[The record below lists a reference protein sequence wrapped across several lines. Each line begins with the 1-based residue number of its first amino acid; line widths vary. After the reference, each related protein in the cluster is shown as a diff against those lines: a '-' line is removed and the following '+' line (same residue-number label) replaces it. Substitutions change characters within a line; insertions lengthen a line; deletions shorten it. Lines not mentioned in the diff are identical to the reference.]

1 MIEEECAHAVVEY
14 AVMRRLAIYLP
25 HPLPIWRLPEGYV
38 EKIRRAAGK
47 RFELDLPVNEAGL
60 VKSLP
65 EVEVL
70 YAWGLAQRLVSQA
83 AKLHWIHTPLTG
95 VDRLLNPDLRATEI
109 RVTCSRGV
117 NSVAVAEHTFAMV
130 MALTRGIAEA
140 VQAQAHR
147 RWRQTELYGRKPPLI
162 ELRGKT
168 LGIYG
173 VGEIGRELATRA
185 QAFGMKV
192 WAVARTT
199 KTAPFGVD
207 KLLPMT
213 RAETMVRMADV
224 LVLAL
229 PLTPATQGL
238 FGERLLR
245 RMKSSAILVNIG
257 RGALIQ
263 EPALVRALR
272 EGWIGGACL
281 DVFGTEPLS
290 PTNPLWGMPN
300 VLLTPHVAGLH
311 PDYMARSADIFL
323 DNLKRYVGGKP
334 LLNEVD
340 LQAGY

>member
-1 MIEEECAHAVVEY
+1 
-14 AVMRRLAIYLP
+14 MRRLAIYLP
-25 HPLPIWRLPEGYV
+25 HPLPIWRLPQGYI
-38 EKIRRAAGK
+38 EKIRRSAGK
-47 RFELDLPVNEAGL
+47 RFDLDLPANEAGL
-60 VKSLP
+60 VKVLP
-65 EVEVL
+65 EIEVL

-83 AKLHWIHTPLTG
+83 AKMRWIHTPLTG
-95 VDRLLNPDLRATEI
+95 VDRLLNPDLRATDI

-140 VQAQAHR
+140 AQAQSHR
-147 RWRQTELYGRKPPLI
+147 HWRQAEMYGRKPPLV
-162 ELRGKT
+162 ELKGKT

-207 KLLPMT
+207 KLL
-213 RAETMVRMADV
+213 
-224 LVLAL
+224 
-229 PLTPATQGL
+229 G
-238 FGERLLR
+238 
-245 RMKSSAILVNIG
+245 NIG
-257 RGALIQ
+257 RGGLVQ

-300 VLLTPHVAGLH
+300 VVLTPHVAGLH

-323 DNLKRYVGGKP
+323 DNLKRYLAGKP

>member
-1 MIEEECAHAVVEY
+1 
-14 AVMRRLAIYLP
+14 MRRLAIYLP

-60 VKSLP
+60 VKALP

-83 AKLHWIHTPLTG
+83 TKLRWIHTPLTG

-147 RWRQTELYGRKPPLI
+147 RWRQTELYARNPPLV

-192 WAVARTT
+192 WAVARTA
-199 KTAPFGVD
+199 KTAPPGVD

-213 RAETMVRMADV
+213 RAETLVRMSDV

-257 RGALIQ
+257 RGGLIQ

-290 PTNPLWGMPN
+290 PTNPLWNMPN
-300 VLLTPHVAGLH
+300 VIITPHVAGLH
-311 PDYMARSADIFL
+311 PDYMARSADLFL
-323 DNLKRYVGGKP
+323 DNMKRYLGGKP

>member
-1 MIEEECAHAVVEY
+1 MAV
-14 AVMRRLAIYLP
+14 YLP
-25 HPLPIWRLPEGYV
+25 HPLPIWRLPNGYM
-38 EKIRRAAGK
+38 ERIRRAVGK
-47 RFELDLPVNEAGL
+47 KFDIDLPANEAGL
-60 VKSLP
+60 VKVLP

-83 AKLHWIHTPLTG
+83 VKLRWIHTPLTG

-130 MALTRGIAEA
+130 MALTRGVAEA
-140 VQAQAHR
+140 LQAQAHR
-147 RWRQTELYGRKPPLI
+147 RWQQTELYARNPPLT
-162 ELRGKT
+162 ELKGKT

-185 QAFGMKV
+185 QAFGMRV
-192 WAVARTT
+192 WAVARTA
-199 KTAPFGVD
+199 KTAPPGVD
-207 KLLPMT
+207 KLLPMS
-213 RAETMVRMADV
+213 RAETLVRMSDV

-229 PLTPATQGL
+229 PLTPATEGL

-257 RGALIQ
+257 RGGLIQ

-290 PTNPLWGMPN
+290 PTNPLWNMPN
-300 VLLTPHVAGLH
+300 VIITPHVAGLH
-311 PDYMARSADIFL
+311 PDYMARSANLFL
-323 DNLKRYVGGKP
+323 DNMKRYLGGKP

>member
-1 MIEEECAHAVVEY
+1 
-14 AVMRRLAIYLP
+14 MRRLAVYLP
-25 HPLPIWRLPEGYV
+25 HPLPIWRLPNGYMERIQRSV
-38 EKIRRAAGK
+38 GRKFDI
-47 RFELDLPVNEAGL
+47 DLPANEAGL
-60 VKSLP
+60 VKVLP

-83 AKLHWIHTPLTG
+83 AKLKWIHTPLTG

-130 MALTRGIAEA
+130 MALTRGVAEA

-147 RWRQTELYGRKPPLI
+147 RWRQTELYARNPPLS
-162 ELRGKT
+162 ELKGKT

-207 KLLPMT
+207 KLLPAT
-213 RAETMVRMADV
+213 RAESMVRMADV

-257 RGALIQ
+257 RGGLIQ

-300 VLLTPHVAGLH
+300 VVITPHVAGLH
-311 PDYMARSADIFL
+311 PDYMARSADLFL
-323 DNLKRYVGGKP
+323 DNMKRYLGGKP

>member
-1 MIEEECAHAVVEY
+1 
-14 AVMRRLAIYLP
+14 MRRLAIYLP
-25 HPLPIWRLPEGYV
+25 HPLPIWRLPQGYI
-38 EKIRRAAGK
+38 ERIRRSAGK
-47 RFELDLPVNEAGL
+47 RFDLDLPANEAGL
-60 VKSLP
+60 VKVLS
-65 EVEVL
+65 EIEVL

-83 AKLHWIHTPLTG
+83 PKLRWIHTPLTG

-130 MALTRGIAEA
+130 MALTRGVAEA
-140 VQAQAHR
+140 VQCQAHR
-147 RWRQTELYGRKPPLI
+147 RWSQTELYGRKPPLV
-162 ELRGKT
+162 ELRGET

-185 QAFGMKV
+185 QAFGMRV
-192 WAVARTT
+192 WAVALTT
-199 KTAPFGVD
+199 KTAPPGVD
-207 KLLPMT
+207 KLLPAT

-257 RGALIQ
+257 RGGLIQ

-290 PTNPLWGMPN
+290 PTHPLWNMPN
-300 VLLTPHVAGLH
+300 VIITPHVARLH
-311 PDYMARSADIFL
+311 P
-323 DNLKRYVGGKP
+323 
-334 LLNEVD
+334 
-340 LQAGY
+340 

>member
-1 MIEEECAHAVVEY
+1 
-14 AVMRRLAIYLP
+14 MRRLGIYLP
-25 HPLPIWRLPEGYV
+25 HPLPIWRLPQGYM

-47 RFELDLPVNEAGL
+47 RFEIDLPVNEAGL
-60 VKSLP
+60 VKVLS
-65 EVEVL
+65 EIEVL

-83 AKLHWIHTPLTG
+83 PKLRWIHTPLTG

-117 NSVAVAEHTFAMV
+117 NSVAVAEHTFAVV
-130 MALTRGIAEA
+130 MALTRGVAEA

-147 RWRQTELYGRKPPLI
+147 RWRQTELYARNPPLT
-162 ELRGKT
+162 ELKGKT

-199 KTAPFGVD
+199 KTAPPGVD
-207 KLLPMT
+207 KLMPMT

-229 PLTPATQGL
+229 PLTPETQGL

-257 RGALIQ
+257 RGGLIQ

-290 PTNPLWGMPN
+290 QTNPLWAMPN
-300 VLLTPHVAGLH
+300 VVITPHVAGLH
-311 PDYMARSADIFL
+311 PDYMARSADLFL
-323 DNLKRYVGGKP
+323 DNMKRYLGGKP

>member
-1 MIEEECAHAVVEY
+1 
-14 AVMRRLAIYLP
+14 MRRLAIYLP
-25 HPLPIWRLPEGYV
+25 HPLPIWRLPQDYM
-38 EKIRRAAGK
+38 EKIRRAAGR
-47 RFELDLPVNEAGL
+47 RFEIDLPVNEAGL
-60 VKSLP
+60 VKVLP
-65 EVEVL
+65 EIEVL
-70 YAWGLAQRLVSQA
+70 YAWGLAQRLVTQA
-83 AKLHWIHTPLTG
+83 PKLRWIHTPLTG
-95 VDRLLNPDLRATEI
+95 VDRLLNPDLRATAI

-117 NSVAVAEHTFAMV
+117 NSVAVAEHTFGV
-130 MALTRGIAEA
+130 ILALTRGVAEA
-140 VQAQAHR
+140 VQAQGLH
-147 RWRQTELYGRKPPLI
+147 RWRQTELYARKPPLT
-162 ELRGKT
+162 ELKGKL

-173 VGEIGRELATRA
+173 VGEIGRELAVRA

-199 KTAPFGVD
+199 KTAPSGVD
-207 KLLPMT
+207 KLLPAT

-229 PLTPATQGL
+229 PLTPETQGL

-245 RMKSSAILVNIG
+245 GMKSSAILVNIG
-257 RGALIQ
+257 RGGLVQ

-290 PTNPLWGMPN
+290 QSNPLWGMPN
-300 VLLTPHVAGLH
+300 VVITPHVAGLH
-311 PDYMARSADIFL
+311 PDYMARSADLFL
-323 DNLKRYVGGKP
+323 DNMKRYLGGKP

>member
-1 MIEEECAHAVVEY
+1 
-14 AVMRRLAIYLP
+14 MRRLAVYLP
-25 HPLPIWRLPEGYV
+25 HPLPIWRLPQGYM

-47 RFELDLPVNEAGL
+47 RFEIDLPANEAGL
-60 VKSLP
+60 VKVLP
-65 EVEVL
+65 EIEVL
-70 YAWGLAQRLVSQA
+70 YAWGLAQRLVTQA
-83 AKLHWIHTPLTG
+83 AKLRWIHTPLTG
-95 VDRLLNPDLRATEI
+95 VDRLLNPELRATEI

-117 NSVAVAEHTFAMV
+117 NSVAVAEHVLAMV
-130 MALTRGIAEA
+130 MALTRGIADA
-140 VQAQAHR
+140 VHAQSEH
-147 RWRQTELYGRKPPLI
+147 RWRQTEMYARKPPLT
-162 ELRGKT
+162 ELKGRL

-173 VGEIGRELATRA
+173 VGEIGRELAVRA
-185 QAFGMKV
+185 QAFGMRV
-192 WAVARTT
+192 WAVARTA

-207 KLLPMT
+207 KLLPMA
-213 RAETMVRMADV
+213 RAETLVRMADV

-238 FGERLLR
+238 IGERILR

-257 RGALIQ
+257 RGGLIQ

-281 DVFGTEPLS
+281 DVFSTEPVS

-300 VLLTPHVAGLH
+300 VVLTPHVAGLH
-311 PDYMARSADIFL
+311 PDYMARSGDLFL

>member
-1 MIEEECAHAVVEY
+1 
-14 AVMRRLAIYLP
+14 MRRLAIYLP
-25 HPLPIWRLPEGYV
+25 HPLPIWRLPQGYI
-38 EKIRRAAGK
+38 EKIRRSAGK
-47 RFELDLPVNEAGL
+47 RFDLDLPANEAGL
-60 VKSLP
+60 VKVLP
-65 EVEVL
+65 EIEVL

-83 AKLHWIHTPLTG
+83 AKLRWIHTPLTG
-95 VDRLLNPDLRATEI
+95 VDRLLNPDLRATDI

-140 VQAQAHR
+140 AQAQSHR
-147 RWRQTELYGRKPPLI
+147 HWRQAEMYGRKPPLV
-162 ELRGKT
+162 ELKGKT

-207 KLLPMT
+207 KLLPAA
-213 RAETMVRMADV
+213 RAETLVRMADV

-238 FGERLLR
+238 IGERLLR

-257 RGALIQ
+257 RGGLVQ

-300 VLLTPHVAGLH
+300 VVLTPHVAGLH

-323 DNLKRYVGGKP
+323 DNLKRYLAGKP